1 MSNQII
7 NQAARTLDA
16 VANDLHDIDLQLTD
30 VPGADQI
37 RADVRYM
44 IAALDNLSA
53 ITAQLGAN
61 K

>member
-37 RADVRYM
+37 RADVKYM